1 MNSIIRTNGLRN
13 FNDNV
18 LASMVSNWDDFFPS
32 VFHGANLAP
41 ASRMP
46 AVDIKETDTEYQV
59 IADLPG
65 ISKDN
70 LEVSLKDEVLNLT
83 VHSKQEQNEES
94 EGRIVRQERYQGT
107 FHRSFKLNDT
117 VDAEN
122 IQANY
127 KDGVLTISVPKKEPV
142 HPTQIEITTH

>member
-70 LEVSLKDEVLNLT
+70 LEVSLKDEVLSLT
-83 VHSKQEQNEES
+83 VQTRQEQSEES
-94 EGRIVRQERYQGT
+94 EGRIVRQERYRGT

-142 HPTQIEITTH
+142 QPKQIEITAH

>member
-1 MNSIIRTNGLRN
+1 MNSIIRSNGLRN
-13 FNDNV
+13 FNDSV
-18 LASMVSNWDDFFPS
+18 LASMVPSWDNFFPS
-32 VFHGANLAP
+32 VVHDASRASV
-41 ASRMP
+41 SRMP
-46 AVDIKETDTEYQV
+46 AVDIKETDSEFQV

-70 LEVSLKDEVLNLT
+70 LEVSLKDEVLSLT
-83 VHSKQEQNEES
+83 VHSKQEKSEES

-107 FHRSFKLNDT
+107 FHRSFRLNES

-127 KDGVLTISVPKKEPV
+127 KDGVLTITVPKKEPV
-142 HPTQIEITTH
+142 LPRQIEISTQ